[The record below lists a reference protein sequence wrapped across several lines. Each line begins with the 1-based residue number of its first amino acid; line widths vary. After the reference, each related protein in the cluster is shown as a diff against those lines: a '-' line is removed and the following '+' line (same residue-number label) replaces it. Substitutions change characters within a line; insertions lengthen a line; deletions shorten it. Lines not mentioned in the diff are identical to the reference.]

1 MLTSFGEYFA
11 EFTTGAIAMRLTL
24 AVILGSII
32 GLERATKHHPAGIR
46 TFALVGLGSAA
57 SAVVNIY
64 LGRYL
69 GGSADLSRIPAGV
82 VSGMGFLGAGTI
94 LVTGKN
100 QIRGLT
106 TASGLWATATM
117 GIMLGSGMLEVSLI
131 MFGLIFITIFG
142 IARFSR
148 FQEKYNR
155 YISLYVE
162 MDKNMT
168 QGIYDYINQRG
179 YEMSSIEK
187 KRDKTLRGSDIVL
200 IMMLDLKKRKNHAEV
215 IPEFSQI
222 EGVHYLEEV

>member
-11 EFTTGAIAMRLTL
+11 EFTIGAIAMRLTL
-24 AVILGSII
+24 AVVLGSII

-64 LGRYL
+64 LGKYL